1 MERVQETL
9 EQIQA
14 RKESG
19 TGSEKTSIW
28 TEVWNTDD
36 YLIVVEAHATFP
48 LAGQVELAEATASR
62 VLDPTGHD
70 ELTIKQVIDASKR
83 DALRELVTQLQ
94 LHEVL

>member
-9 EQIQA
+9 EQVRSRAVTCIH
-14 RKESG
+14 
-19 TGSEKTSIW
+19 TTSVTIS
-28 TEVWNTDD
+28 TMQQDTDD
-36 YLIVVEAHATFP
+36 GLKVITAMAEWYDVPSNNNFT
-48 LAGQVELAEATASR
+48 AEATR
-62 VLDPTGHD
+62 TLDTAGHD

>member
-9 EQIQA
+9 EQIRNRTVVGGNSNTA
-14 RKESG
+14 EIYTKVE
-19 TGSEKTSIW
+19 E
-28 TEVWNTDD
+28 TDD
-36 YLIVVEAHATFP
+36 GIVVVAAVAEWWVHDEKM
-48 LAGQVELAEATASR
+48 QAEATR
-62 VLDPTGHD
+62 TLDTTGHD